1 MLELFPTR
9 ASVVIC
15 LADQA
20 AFDGYVPPPGV
31 RECRIAPD
39 EMLLVAPTGRVAD
52 VVHDSVE
59 RVMAADPDAVVLDAT
74 DGWTVWTI
82 EGSDVGA
89 AFSRLSAI
97 RLPDEGFAQGD
108 VARVPV
114 KVTRDSGRV
123 HFLVPSMWREH
134 LRDRILERCRSLGVV
149 ERTEPVAWTS
159 GVREAAE

>member
-1 MLELFPTR
+1 MLEVFPTW
-9 ASVVIC
+9 ASVVTC
-15 LADQA
+15 VADET
-20 AFDGYVPPPGV
+20 AFDGYVPPAGV
-31 RECRIAPD
+31 RGCRIAPD

-52 VVHDSVE
+52 VVHDAVE
-59 RVMAADPDAVVLDAT
+59 RVAAADPDALVLDTT

-82 EGSDVGA
+82 EGGDVGA

-114 KVTRDSGRV
+114 KVIRESGRV

-134 LRDRILERCRSLGVV
+134 LRERIMERCRSLGVV
-149 ERTEPVAWTS
+149 ERTEPVAWTF
-159 GVREAAE
+159 GVPEVAE